1 MANRRDKVET
11 LTDFI
16 LGGSKSIA
24 DSDCSHE
31 IKRCLIL
38 GRKVMTNLENR
49 DIALLIKVHTVKA
62 MVFLV
67 VMYGC
72 ERRLSIK
79 ELMLLNCSVGKDS
92 WESLDC
98 KERDQTSN
106 PKGNQLWILTG
117 RTDANAET
125 SVLWPKSWPTG
136 KDPDAGKAWKQ
147 KKQAAGSC
155 PLSRWCH
162 PIISSSVTLN
172 LSQHQGLFQWD
183 SCSPQVA
190 KVSELQLN
198 AVSFSLEFYKPTHS
212 LFALYPIFIFT
223 PTWKHTSHPHHLY
236 ISWRGT
242 TGLVQEAYTSG

>member
-31 IKRCLIL
+31 IKRRLIL

-92 WESLDC
+92 
-98 KERDQTSN
+98 
-106 PKGNQLWILTG
+106 
-117 RTDANAET
+117 
-125 SVLWPKSWPTG
+125 
-136 KDPDAGKAWKQ
+136 
-147 KKQAAGSC
+147 
-155 PLSRWCH
+155 
-162 PIISSSVTLN
+162 
-172 LSQHQGLFQWD
+172 
-183 SCSPQVA
+183 
-190 KVSELQLN
+190 
-198 AVSFSLEFYKPTHS
+198 
-212 LFALYPIFIFT
+212 
-223 PTWKHTSHPHHLY
+223 
-236 ISWRGT
+236 
-242 TGLVQEAYTSG
+242 

>member
-92 WESLDC
+92 
-98 KERDQTSN
+98 
-106 PKGNQLWILTG
+106 
-117 RTDANAET
+117 
-125 SVLWPKSWPTG
+125 
-136 KDPDAGKAWKQ
+136 
-147 KKQAAGSC
+147 
-155 PLSRWCH
+155 
-162 PIISSSVTLN
+162 
-172 LSQHQGLFQWD
+172 
-183 SCSPQVA
+183 
-190 KVSELQLN
+190 
-198 AVSFSLEFYKPTHS
+198 
-212 LFALYPIFIFT
+212 
-223 PTWKHTSHPHHLY
+223 
-236 ISWRGT
+236 
-242 TGLVQEAYTSG
+242 